1 MNTTVL
7 QNQELKRESNID
19 YIWDGYKVVHGHK
32 PRFDFSTMTNV
43 EIQDMATSLKAEIK
57 ETIRQEKIREKEAN
71 ENFEKSIALCLSSG
85 AKTRKQAIRWLFASL
100 DEPHLLSY
108 FIEDLCYLFGISCE
122 AYYLEFKTIFPK
134 ARIRGR
140 YYFKY

>member
-85 AKTRKQAIRWLFASL
+85 AKTRKQAIRWLVFSL
-100 DEPHLLSY
+100 KEPHILDYS
-108 FIEDLCYLFGISCE
+108 IDDLCYFFEISYE
-122 AYYLEFKTIFPK
+122 VYYQEFKNIFSK
-134 ARIRGR
+134 MRSRDR